1 MARHRTG
8 GVRAKSGP
16 AFDPDEP
23 VRGYFKT
30 RLVKGGPPVALL
42 IWFGQPLDPE
52 TGELMDRAP
61 RWFAR
66 INGTAEVVEASRF
79 WPDCARDPISFAE
92 YRHIC
97 ERSATLDPS
106 DPYFDPRK
114 PVDRS
119 LTPPPF

>member
-16 AFDPDEP
+16 AFDPDLP
-23 VRGYFKT
+23 VMGYYRT
-30 RLVKGGPPVALL
+30 RLVKGGPSVALL
-42 IWFGQPLDPE
+42 IWFGQPLDPTTRE
-52 TGELMDRAP
+52 PMDRAP
-61 RWFAR
+61 KWFAR
-66 INGTAEVVEASRF
+66 VNGTDEVVEAARF
-79 WPDCARDPISFAE
+79 WPDCARDPISPAE

-97 ERSATLDPS
+97 DRSATLDPT

-119 LTPPPF
+119 VAPPPF